1 MGIDVAVQL
10 GCLRALTPEKHDAAL
25 RGAPPGDH
33 LRCSGQH
40 VPRQDFGGHACAK
53 AFRQHFKK
61 SRRDRLTRAQ
71 IRRFRSTFLWWNGQ
85 TTSSVNEAKDAVG
98 EAHHL
103 AAFLFSLARPQLLV
117 AAHTI
122 VASLC
127 NKLPVNSSP
136 CRVLLRISIVAFVR

>member
-71 IRRFRSTFLWWNGQ
+71 IRRFVQGLDLDLRDRL
-85 TTSSVNEAKDAVG
+85 
-98 EAHHL
+98 
-103 AAFLFSLARPQLLV
+103 PQGLEGP
-117 AAHTI
+117 A
-122 VASLC
+122 
-127 NKLPVNSSP
+127 
-136 CRVLLRISIVAFVR
+136 